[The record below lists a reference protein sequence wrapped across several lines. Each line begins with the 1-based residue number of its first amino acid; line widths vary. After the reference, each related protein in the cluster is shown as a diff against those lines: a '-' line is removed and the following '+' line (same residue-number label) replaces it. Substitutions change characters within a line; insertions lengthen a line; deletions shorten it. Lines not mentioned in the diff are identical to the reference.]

1 MWVSDRILRI
11 SRVLSFNPKFWN
23 TRARASY
30 DKDSDIIRLSIPYS
44 TSYYQPLP
52 GTYYYIHVLNG
63 SRFWESH
70 PFTVASITPRE
81 PLEKEQ
87 QTRRRSAPT
96 DEGAF
101 LLQGDPDAEAPAVA
115 GNHSEKTPS
124 TLTFLIRPYD
134 SFTGRLRDLA
144 ASGTSSS
151 PDGAS
156 ASLRVLVDGPYGHS
170 QRFDR
175 FDHVLFIVGG
185 SGIVV
190 PLSHLAA
197 LTRPMTRPNSVRIIW
212 AVREAEFASEV
223 IREDFGDAL
232 LDGGK
237 VALDVHVTRREGM
250 AHSDVIGRPRGMR
263 LLAHRPD
270 VRAEIEVAARTT
282 GGGGSLAVVA
292 CGPARMADDAR
303 RTVVDMLGR
312 SHVNIEYFEESF
324 NW

>member
-1 MWVSDRILRI
+1 MLVWISDRILRV
-11 SRVLSFNPKFWN
+11 SRVLSFNPKFWS
-23 TRARASY
+23 TRAKASY
-30 DKDSDIIRLSIPYS
+30 NKDSDIIRLSIPYS

-52 GTYYYIHVLNG
+52 GTYYYIHVLND

-70 PFTVASITPRE
+70 PFTVASITSRE
-81 PLEKEQ
+81 TVKEVQ
-87 QTRRRSAPT
+87 HIRRHSAPT
-96 DEGAF
+96 DEVAF
-101 LLQGDPDAEAPAVA
+101 LLQGEALTEASAVFE
-115 GNHSEKTPS
+115 GDQKSPS
-124 TLTFLIRPYD
+124 TLTFLLRPYD
-134 SFTGRLRDLA
+134 SFTARLRDLA
-144 ASGTSSS
+144 ALSS
-151 PDGAS
+151 PDA

-190 PLSHLAA
+190 PLSHIEALSKP
-197 LTRPMTRPNSVRIIW
+197 LTRPSSVRIIW

-223 IREDFGDAL
+223 VREDFGDV
-232 LDGGK
+232 LDHGK
-237 VALDVHVTRREGM
+237 VSLDIHITKREGM
-250 AHSDVIGRPRGMR
+250 QHSDIVDRPQGVR
-263 LLAHRPD
+263 LLPHRPD
-270 VRAEIEVAARTT
+270 VCAEIEVAARTT
-282 GGGGSLAVVA
+282 GGGSLAVVA